1 MTETILNEFEELLK
15 SKPDSLIVHART
27 NGIAKGKNE
36 LTNAKKILKKVK
48 KSSQETKVV
57 FSGLIVRKDKKNI
70 YKDKIDTNGR
80 LKNFRSQKDID
91 YI

>member
-27 NGIAKGKNE
+27 NGIAKGRNV

-48 KSSQETKVV
+48 KSSQETKAV
-57 FSGLIVRKDKKNI
+57 FSGLLFE
-70 YKDKIDTNGR
+70 KIKRTFIKIKLTQMAD
-80 LKNFRSQKDID
+80 
-91 YI
+91 